1 MYRVVFLLFQGVSL
15 LPMSFFH
22 ALSEVAVFILTHV
35 IQYRRDVIEQNIRTV
50 FPNHSSKEVN
60 QLISQFYRNFADTF
74 TESIKLLSLSK
85 AQIDKRCTIDFSV
98 VRQLMQERKSVQ
110 LMAAHQFNWEYV
122 NQVIPGQIPGPY
134 YLVYRTI
141 QSSVFNQLFLFLRS
155 RQGGKPVAAEAFA
168 AARDQ
173 IFAQPAALILGAD
186 QNPSQPDRAIWIEFF
201 GKATP
206 FHPGPAKGAIAKNT
220 AMVMLN
226 LTRKKRGY
234 YHLDATLITRDCANY
249 TPEQLTWL
257 YKKETE
263 RLILENPSNYLWSH
277 RRWRHQWQPS
287 YGPVYKGE

>member
-22 ALSEVAVFILTHV
+22 VLSEVAIFILTHV
-35 IQYRRDVIEQNIRTV
+35 IRYRRDVIEQNIRTV

-98 VRQLMQERKSVQ
+98 VRQLMQEGKSVQ

>member
-1 MYRVVFLLFQGVSL
+1 
-15 LPMSFFH
+15 
-22 ALSEVAVFILTHV
+22 
-35 IQYRRDVIEQNIRTV
+35 
-50 FPNHSSKEVN
+50 
-60 QLISQFYRNFADTF
+60 
-74 TESIKLLSLSK
+74 
-85 AQIDKRCTIDFSV
+85 
-98 VRQLMQERKSVQ
+98 MQEGKSVQ

-122 NQVIPGQIPGPY
+122 NYVIPGQIPGPY
-134 YLVYRTI
+134 YFVYRTI
-141 QSSVFNQLFLFLRS
+141 QSPIFNKLFLFLRT

-186 QNPSQPDRAIWIEFF
+186 QNPSHPDRALWIEFF

-234 YHLDATLITRDCANY
+234 YHLDATLITRNCANY

-263 RLILENPSNYLWSH
+263 RLIQDSPSNYLWSH

>member
-1 MYRVVFLLFQGVSL
+1 MYRVVFLLFQAISF

-22 ALSEVAVFILTHV
+22 ALSEVAVFILARV
-35 IQYRRDVIEQNIRTV
+35 IRYRRDVIEQNISTV
-50 FPNHSSKEVN
+50 FPNHTAKELN
-60 QLISQFYRNFADTF
+60 QLINQFYRNFADTF

-85 AQIDKRCTIDFSV
+85 EQIDKRCTIDFSV
-98 VRQLMQERKSVQ
+98 VRQLMQEGKSVQ

-122 NQVIPGQIPGPY
+122 NQVIPNQLPGPY
-134 YLVYRTI
+134 YFVYRTI
-141 QSSVFNQLFLFLRS
+141 QSPIFNKLFIFLRS
-155 RQGGKPVAAEAFA
+155 RHGAKPVAAEAFT

-186 QNPSQPDRAIWIEFF
+186 QNPSHPDRALWIEFF
-201 GKATP
+201 GKPTP
-206 FHPGPAKGAIAKNT
+206 FHAGPAKGAITKNT

-234 YHLDATLITRDCANY
+234 YHLAATLIARDCADY

-263 RLILENPSNYLWSH
+263 RLILANPANYLWSH
-277 RRWRHQWQPS
+277 RRWRHQWQPA

>member
-1 MYRVVFLLFQGVSL
+1 MNY
-15 LPMSFFH
+15 
-22 ALSEVAVFILTHV
+22 
-35 IQYRRDVIEQNIRTV
+35 
-50 FPNHSSKEVN
+50 
-60 QLISQFYRNFADTF
+60 
-74 TESIKLLSLSK
+74 
-85 AQIDKRCTIDFSV
+85 
-98 VRQLMQERKSVQ
+98 
-110 LMAAHQFNWEYV
+110 
-122 NQVIPGQIPGPY
+122 VIPGQIPGPY
-134 YLVYRTI
+134 YFVYRTI
-141 QSSVFNQLFLFLRS
+141 QSSIFNKLFLFLRT
-155 RQGGKPVAAEAFA
+155 RQGAKPVAAEAFA
-168 AARDQ
+168 ASRDQ

-186 QNPSQPDRAIWIEFF
+186 QNPSHPDRALWIEFF

-220 AMVMLN
+220 AMVMLK

>member
-1 MYRVVFLLFQGVSL
+1 MYRVVFLLFQGISL

-22 ALSEVAVFILTHV
+22 AVSEIAVFILTHV
-35 IQYRRDVIEQNIRTV
+35 IRYRRDVIEQNIRTV
-50 FPNHSSKEVN
+50 FPNHSSKQVN
-60 QLISQFYRNFADTF
+60 QLVNQFYRNFADTF

-98 VRQLMQERKSVQ
+98 VRQLMQEGKSVQ

-206 FHPGPAKGAIAKNT
+206 FHPGPAKGAISKNT
-220 AMVMLN
+220 AMVTLN

>member
-1 MYRVVFLLFQGVSL
+1 MYRLVFLLFQGVSL

-22 ALSEVAVFILTHV
+22 ALSEIAVFILTHV
-35 IQYRRDVIEQNIRTV
+35 IRYRRDVLEQNIRTV
-50 FPNHSSKEVN
+50 FPNHASKEVN
-60 QLISQFYRNFADTF
+60 QLINHFYRNFADTF

-98 VRQLMQERKSVQ
+98 VRQLMQEGKSVQ

-122 NQVIPGQIPGPY
+122 NYVIPGQIPGPY
-134 YLVYRTI
+134 YFVYRTI
-141 QSSVFNQLFLFLRS
+141 QSSIFNKLFLFLRT
-155 RQGGKPVAAEAFA
+155 RQGAKPVAAEAFA
-168 AARDQ
+168 ASRDQ

-186 QNPSQPDRAIWIEFF
+186 QNPSHPDRALWIEFF

-249 TPEQLTWL
+249 IPEQLTWL

-277 RRWRHQWQPS
+277 RRWRHQWQPT

>member
-22 ALSEVAVFILTHV
+22 ALSEMAVFILTHV
-35 IQYRRDVIEQNIRTV
+35 IRYRRDVIEQNIRTV

-98 VRQLMQERKSVQ
+98 VRQLMQEGKSVQ

-234 YHLDATLITRDCANY
+234 YHLDATLITRDCTNY

>member
-1 MYRVVFLLFQGVSL
+1 MYRLVFLLFQGVSL

-22 ALSEVAVFILTHV
+22 VLSEIAVFILTHV
-35 IQYRRDVIEQNIRTV
+35 IRYRRDVIEQNIRTV
-50 FPNHSSKEVN
+50 FPNHTSKEVN
-60 QLISQFYRNFADTF
+60 QLINHFYRNFADTF

-98 VRQLMQERKSVQ
+98 VRQLMQEGKSVQ

-122 NQVIPGQIPGPY
+122 NYVIPGQIPGPY
-134 YLVYRTI
+134 YFVYRTI
-141 QSSVFNQLFLFLRS
+141 QSSIFNKLFLFLRT
-155 RQGGKPVAAEAFA
+155 RQGAKPVAAEAFA
-168 AARDQ
+168 ASRDQ

-186 QNPSQPDRAIWIEFF
+186 QNPSHPDRALWIEFF

>member
-35 IQYRRDVIEQNIRTV
+35 IRYRRDVIEQNIRTV

-98 VRQLMQERKSVQ
+98 VRHLMQEGKSVQ

>member
-1 MYRVVFLLFQGVSL
+1 MYRLVFLLFQGVSL

-22 ALSEVAVFILTHV
+22 ALSEIAVFILTHV
-35 IQYRRDVIEQNIRTV
+35 IRYRRDVLEQNIRTV
-50 FPNHSSKEVN
+50 FPNHASKEVN
-60 QLISQFYRNFADTF
+60 QLINHFYRNFADTF

-98 VRQLMQERKSVQ
+98 VRQLMQEGKSVQ

>member
-22 ALSEVAVFILTHV
+22 GLSEMAVFILTHV
-35 IQYRRDVIEQNIRTV
+35 IRYRRDVIEQNIRTV

-98 VRQLMQERKSVQ
+98 VRQLMQEGKSVQ

>member
-22 ALSEVAVFILTHV
+22 ALSEMVVFILTHV
-35 IQYRRDVIEQNIRTV
+35 IRYRRDVIEQNIRTV

-85 AQIDKRCTIDFSV
+85 AQIYKRCTIDFSV
-98 VRQLMQERKSVQ
+98 VRQLMQEGKSVQ

>member
-1 MYRVVFLLFQGVSL
+1 
-15 LPMSFFH
+15 MSFFH
-22 ALSEVAVFILTHV
+22 ALSEIAVFILTHV
-35 IQYRRDVIEQNIRTV
+35 IRYRRDVLEQNIRTV
-50 FPNHSSKEVN
+50 FPNHASKEVN
-60 QLISQFYRNFADTF
+60 QLINHFYRNFADTF

-98 VRQLMQERKSVQ
+98 VRQLMQEGKSVQ

>member
-35 IQYRRDVIEQNIRTV
+35 IRYRRDVIEQNIRTV

-98 VRQLMQERKSVQ
+98 VRQLMQEGKSVQ

-234 YHLDATLITRDCANY
+234 YHLDATLITRDCTNY

>member
-22 ALSEVAVFILTHV
+22 ALSEMAVFILTHV
-35 IQYRRDVIEQNIRTV
+35 IRYRRDVIEQNIRTV
-50 FPNHSSKEVN
+50 FPNHSSKQVN
-60 QLISQFYRNFADTF
+60 QLVNQFYRNFADTF

-98 VRQLMQERKSVQ
+98 VRQLMQEGKSVQ

-234 YHLDATLITRDCANY
+234 YHLEATLLTRDCANY

>member
-22 ALSEVAVFILTHV
+22 ALSEIAVFILTHV
-35 IQYRRDVIEQNIRTV
+35 IRYRRDVIEQNIRTV

>member
-22 ALSEVAVFILTHV
+22 ALSEIAVFILTHV

-60 QLISQFYRNFADTF
+60 QLINHFYRNFADTF

-98 VRQLMQERKSVQ
+98 VRQLMQEGKSVQ

>member
-22 ALSEVAVFILTHV
+22 ALSEMAVFILTHV
-35 IQYRRDVIEQNIRTV
+35 IRYRRDVIEQNIRTV

-98 VRQLMQERKSVQ
+98 VRQLMQEGKSVQ

-234 YHLDATLITRDCANY
+234 YHLETTLLTRDCANY

>member
-35 IQYRRDVIEQNIRTV
+35 IRYRRDVIEQNIRTV
-50 FPNHSSKEVN
+50 FPNHASKEVN
-60 QLISQFYRNFADTF
+60 QLINHFYRNFADTF

-98 VRQLMQERKSVQ
+98 VRQLMQEGKSVQ

>member
-1 MYRVVFLLFQGVSL
+1 MYRLVFFLFQGLSL

-22 ALSEVAVFILTHV
+22 ALSELAVLLLSKV
-35 IQYRRDVIEQNIRTV
+35 IRYRREVLEQNIRTV

-60 QLISQFYRNFADTF
+60 QLINQFYRNFADTF
-74 TESIKLLSLSK
+74 TESIKLLSLSN
-85 AQIDKRCTIDFSV
+85 AQIDKRCTIDFAL
-98 VRQLMQERKSVQ
+98 VRQLMQEGKSVQ

-122 NQVIPGQIPGPY
+122 NQVIPSQIPGPY
-134 YLVYRTI
+134 YFVYRTI
-141 QSSVFNQLFLFLRS
+141 QSPIFNQLFLFLRS
-155 RQGGKPVAAEAFA
+155 RQGGKPIVAEAFA

-186 QNPSQPDRAIWIEFF
+186 QNPSFPERALWIDFF

-206 FHPGPAKGAIAKNT
+206 FHPGPAKGAIAKNA

-234 YHLDATLITRDCANY
+234 YHLDATLIARDCATY

-277 RRWRHQWQPS
+277 RRWRHQWQLA

>member
-1 MYRVVFLLFQGVSL
+1 MYRVVFLLFQGISL

-22 ALSEVAVFILTHV
+22 AVSEIAVFILTHV
-35 IQYRRDVIEQNIRTV
+35 IRYRRDVIEQNIRTV
-50 FPNHSSKEVN
+50 FPNHSSKQVN
-60 QLISQFYRNFADTF
+60 QLVNQFYRNFADTF

-98 VRQLMQERKSVQ
+98 VRQLMQEGKSVQ

>member
-1 MYRVVFLLFQGVSL
+1 MYRLVFLLFQAISL

-22 ALSEVAVFILTHV
+22 ALSEIAVLVLARV
-35 IQYRRDVIEQNIRTV
+35 IRYRRDVIEQNIRTV
-50 FPNHSSKEVN
+50 FPNMTTQEVN
-60 QLISQFYRNFADTF
+60 QLIIQFYRNFADTF

-85 AQIDKRCTIDFSV
+85 AAIDKRCTIDFTLVS
-98 VRQLMQERKSVQ
+98 QLMQEGKSVQ

-122 NQVIPGQIPGPY
+122 NQVIPAQLPGPY
-134 YLVYRTI
+134 YFVYRTI
-141 QSSVFNQLFLFLRS
+141 QSLIFNQLFLFLRS

-168 AARDQ
+168 TVRDQ

-186 QNPSQPDRAIWIEFF
+186 QNPSHPDRALWIEFF
-201 GKATP
+201 GKPTP

-234 YHLDATLITRDCANY
+234 YHLEATLLTRDCAHY
-249 TPEQLTWL
+249 TSEQLTWL

-263 RLILENPSNYLWSH
+263 RLILEDPANYLWSH
-277 RRWRHQWQPS
+277 RRWRHQWQPA

>member
-1 MYRVVFLLFQGVSL
+1 M
-15 LPMSFFH
+15 
-22 ALSEVAVFILTHV
+22 AVFILTHV
-35 IQYRRDVIEQNIRTV
+35 IRYRRDVIEQNIRTV

-98 VRQLMQERKSVQ
+98 VRQLMQEGKSVQ

>member
-1 MYRVVFLLFQGVSL
+1 MYRVVFLLFQGISL

-22 ALSEVAVFILTHV
+22 AVSEIAVFILTHV
-35 IQYRRDVIEQNIRTV
+35 IRYRRDVIEQNIRTV
-50 FPNHSSKEVN
+50 FPNHSSKQVN
-60 QLISQFYRNFADTF
+60 KLVNQFYRNFADTF

-98 VRQLMQERKSVQ
+98 VRQLMQEGKSVQ

>member
-22 ALSEVAVFILTHV
+22 VLSEVAVFILTHV
-35 IQYRRDVIEQNIRTV
+35 IRYRRDVIEQNIRTV

-98 VRQLMQERKSVQ
+98 VRQLMQEGKSVQ

>member
-22 ALSEVAVFILTHV
+22 ALSEIAVFILTHV
-35 IQYRRDVIEQNIRTV
+35 IRYRRDVIEQNIRTV

-98 VRQLMQERKSVQ
+98 VRQLMQEGKSVQ

-234 YHLDATLITRDCANY
+234 YHLDATLITRDCSNY

>member
-1 MYRVVFLLFQGVSL
+1 MYRVVFLLFQGISL

-22 ALSEVAVFILTHV
+22 AVSEIAVFILTHV
-35 IQYRRDVIEQNIRTV
+35 IRYRRDVIEQNIRTV

-98 VRQLMQERKSVQ
+98 VRQLMQEGKSVQ

-234 YHLDATLITRDCANY
+234 YHLEATLLTRDCANY
-249 TPEQLTWL
+249 TPEQLPGSI
-257 YKKETE
+257 KKK
-263 RLILENPSNYLWSH
+263 RS
-277 RRWRHQWQPS
+277 
-287 YGPVYKGE
+287 V

>member
-22 ALSEVAVFILTHV
+22 ALSEMAVFILTHV
-35 IQYRRDVIEQNIRTV
+35 IRYRRDVIEQNIRTV

-85 AQIDKRCTIDFSV
+85 AQIYKRCTIDFSV
-98 VRQLMQERKSVQ
+98 VRQLMQEGKSVQ

-155 RQGGKPVAAEAFA
+155 RQGGKPVAAEVFA

>member
-1 MYRVVFLLFQGVSL
+1 MYRLVFLLFQGVSL

-22 ALSEVAVFILTHV
+22 ALSEIAVFILTHV
-35 IQYRRDVIEQNIRTV
+35 VRYRRDVLEQNIRTV
-50 FPNHSSKEVN
+50 FPNHTSKEVN
-60 QLISQFYRNFADTF
+60 QLINHFYRNFADTF

-98 VRQLMQERKSVQ
+98 VRQLMQEGKSVQ

-122 NQVIPGQIPGPY
+122 NYVIPGQIPGPY
-134 YLVYRTI
+134 YFVYRTI
-141 QSSVFNQLFLFLRS
+141 QSSIFNKLFLFLRT
-155 RQGGKPVAAEAFA
+155 RQGAKPVAAEAFA
-168 AARDQ
+168 ASRDQ

-186 QNPSQPDRAIWIEFF
+186 QNPSHPDRALWIEFF

-220 AMVMLN
+220 AMVMLK

-277 RRWRHQWQPS
+277 RRWRHQWQPT

>member
-22 ALSEVAVFILTHV
+22 ALSEIAVFILTHV
-35 IQYRRDVIEQNIRTV
+35 VRYRRDVIEQNIRTV

-98 VRQLMQERKSVQ
+98 VRQLMQEGKSVQ

-234 YHLDATLITRDCANY
+234 YHLDATLITRDCTNY